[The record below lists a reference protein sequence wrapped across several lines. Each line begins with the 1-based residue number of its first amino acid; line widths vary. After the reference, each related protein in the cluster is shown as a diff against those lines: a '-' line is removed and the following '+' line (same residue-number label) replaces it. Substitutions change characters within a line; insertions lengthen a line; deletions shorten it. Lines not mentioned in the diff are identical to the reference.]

1 MAVVFVVVWVY
12 PGLVVIHSY
21 NGLTTCGRFSMVR
34 IPGGCRLEKR
44 LTLPV
49 KTFPVKSDKFLVR

>member
-21 NGLTTCGRFSMVR
+21 KGLTTCGRFSMVR

-49 KTFPVKSDKFLVR
+49 KTFSVKS